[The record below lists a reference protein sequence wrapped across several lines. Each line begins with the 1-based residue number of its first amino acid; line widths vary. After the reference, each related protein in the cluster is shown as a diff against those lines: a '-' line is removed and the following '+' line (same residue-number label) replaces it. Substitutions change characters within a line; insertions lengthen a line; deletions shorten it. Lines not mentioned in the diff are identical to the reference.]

1 MCFLFPEPYVQCTL
15 GALFCEKAKES
26 SACRLKPTFLLLSAV
41 GMKLDE
47 TPMKA
52 GSSPTE
58 GEPNCSRAWSMA
70 RGKEQW
76 DGEASE
82 LWWSMFCSHP
92 PARGACVHPSELL
105 NVGQAYMQSN
115 MKSISAAWSKILV
128 AGQRRS
134 IPDAGDVI
142 HKFST
147 ADSIQWCRTAIPK
160 YNAAEGLWHVWLA
173 NVLFNSCTVCSP
185 ALVN

>member
-1 MCFLFPEPYVQCTL
+1 MFPFPRTVCAVHFRCSVL
-15 GALFCEKAKES
+15 WES
-26 SACRLKPTFLLLSAV
+26 QGELCLQAEANLPTAV
-41 GMKLDE
+41 
-47 TPMKA
+47 
-52 GSSPTE
+52 
-58 GEPNCSRAWSMA
+58 CSRNETWWNSNES
-70 RGKEQW
+70 RELSNRRWTKLQQSLEHGKRQRAS
-76 DGEASE
+76 GEASE

-105 NVGQAYMQSN
+105 NVGQAYMQSH